1 MALRTRSFITRLT
14 RAEPRPEVEDI
25 ASNLGHVLN
34 SRKACAVISEVGL
47 GDYEIAP
54 NARDA
59 VLLLQTE
66 IEQLVRHCEPRM
78 SDARVSLLGRRGY
91 ANVRLELQGLLRGTR
106 QLFWL
111 DLNTTTRHVDVS
123 IVKELGR

>member
-1 MALRTRSFITRLT
+1 MATRTRSFITRLT
-14 RAEPRPEVEDI
+14 RAEARPEVEDI

-59 VLLLQTE
+59 VLLLQAE
-66 IEQLVRHCEPRM
+66 IEQLVRRCEPRIC
-78 SDARVSLLGRRGY
+78 DARVSLLGRHGY
-91 ANVRLELQGLLRGTR
+91 ANVRLQLQALLRGAQ

-111 DLNTTTRHVDVS
+111 DLNTTTRHVEVS
-123 IVKELGR
+123 IVKELSP

>member
-1 MALRTRSFITRLT
+1 MPPRTRSFITRLT

-34 SRKACAVISEVGL
+34 SRKACAVITDVGL

-59 VLLLQTE
+59 VLLLQAE
-66 IEQLVRHCEPRM
+66 IEQLVRRCEPRM
-78 SDARVSLLGRRGY
+78 RDASVSLLGRHGY
-91 ANVRLELQGLLRGTR
+91 ANVRLELQGQLRGVR

-111 DLNTTTRHVDVS
+111 DLNTTTRRVDVS
-123 IVKELGR
+123 IVGELGR

>member
-14 RAEPRPEVEDI
+14 RATSRPEAEDI
-25 ASNLGHVLN
+25 SSNLHHVLN

-54 NARDA
+54 NSRDA
-59 VLLLQTE
+59 LLLLRAE
-66 IEQLVRHCEPRM
+66 LEQLVRHCEPRIAEA
-78 SDARVSLLGRRGY
+78 SVSLLGSYGY
-91 ANVRLELQGLLRGTR
+91 AKVRLELQGLVRGAR

-111 DLNTTTRHVDVS
+111 DLDTTTRHVDVS
-123 IVKELGR
+123 IVRELGR